1 MTFQEAIIII
11 KDNLAQ
17 IGTTISVDA
26 YDGIIVKKLES
37 SNTLDEGR
45 TSGQT
50 HIAITGAQMDIFP
63 YLKADGYFQEDDNT
77 LKKFFLPQ
85 APVVLFESNCRYLD
99 VNSEN
104 SHFANG
110 KEKTAVSIVRS
121 KRENAADQIQLSML
135 NMDGKAFVD
144 FRKAVHTGS
153 FLIVLK
159 EKQQFEYHVF
169 AIPSASV
176 TEKLRSLNNKFFKLP
191 TNTIIDVNSDL
202 FDREK
207 SIEREP
213 QKTDYSIAELG
224 EILKTMYSQAK
235 SSGQV
240 AAIHMFGLK
249 YGDIIANNGY
259 ASDKIII
266 ASGINSSYVAE
277 LNKGLNIY
285 RSVKANEYGVSFDG
299 DGIDTEDVMSHNVYG
314 THITGKNNALSD
326 EKPHIC
332 IGWSKLGDL
341 SSIQTKDEL
350 DAKHA
355 ETWPNAKP
363 RSKGQDVG
371 QIYRFLREAQIGDYV
386 VYGDGAI
393 AHIGQITSDY
403 YYDNAPANQDPDY
416 VNNRS
421 VKWLKDIPYADLST
435 NFKNS
440 LGSAMSFFRL
450 NDYKSVI
457 ADILSGTYTKEDDAD
472 SGEVESAEITTV
484 RSPRINKT
492 HPLNLIIYGA
502 PGTGKTYSTAEYAI
516 AICENR
522 AIREKISPDERKQ
535 LMEEYRELVSK
546 GQIVFT
552 TFHQNYGYEDFI
564 QGLSPV
570 TEEENLKFITKDG
583 VFKKIAQKAMVDA
596 GNNYVIIIDEI
607 NRGNISKIFGELITL
622 IEEDKRWG
630 EVNELSV
637 SLPSGDEFAVPNNL
651 YIVGTMNSADKSIAL
666 IDTALR
672 RRFEFEEVAPNPDLV
687 ADPVLKGVLISL
699 NDLLRKQL
707 ESSDLL
713 IGHSYFIGKTVD
725 DLPNIMNRNII
736 PLLYEY
742 FYDNEKK
749 VKDAIIKALDGT
761 GVSLVD
767 KNQGRIKVQK
777 V

>member
-249 YGDIIANNGY
+249 Y
-259 ASDKIII
+259 
-266 ASGINSSYVAE
+266 
-277 LNKGLNIY
+277 LNT
-285 RSVKANEYGVSFDG
+285 R
-299 DGIDTEDVMSHNVYG
+299 
-314 THITGKNNALSD
+314 
-326 EKPHIC
+326 
-332 IGWSKLGDL
+332 
-341 SSIQTKDEL
+341 
-350 DAKHA
+350 
-355 ETWPNAKP
+355 
-363 RSKGQDVG
+363 
-371 QIYRFLREAQIGDYV
+371 
-386 VYGDGAI
+386 
-393 AHIGQITSDY
+393 
-403 YYDNAPANQDPDY
+403 
-416 VNNRS
+416 
-421 VKWLKDIPYADLST
+421 
-435 NFKNS
+435 
-440 LGSAMSFFRL
+440 
-450 NDYKSVI
+450 
-457 ADILSGTYTKEDDAD
+457 
-472 SGEVESAEITTV
+472 
-484 RSPRINKT
+484 
-492 HPLNLIIYGA
+492 
-502 PGTGKTYSTAEYAI
+502 
-516 AICENR
+516 
-522 AIREKISPDERKQ
+522 
-535 LMEEYRELVSK
+535 
-546 GQIVFT
+546 
-552 TFHQNYGYEDFI
+552 
-564 QGLSPV
+564 
-570 TEEENLKFITKDG
+570 
-583 VFKKIAQKAMVDA
+583 
-596 GNNYVIIIDEI
+596 
-607 NRGNISKIFGELITL
+607 
-622 IEEDKRWG
+622 
-630 EVNELSV
+630 
-637 SLPSGDEFAVPNNL
+637 
-651 YIVGTMNSADKSIAL
+651 
-666 IDTALR
+666 
-672 RRFEFEEVAPNPDLV
+672 
-687 ADPVLKGVLISL
+687 
-699 NDLLRKQL
+699 
-707 ESSDLL
+707 
-713 IGHSYFIGKTVD
+713 
-725 DLPNIMNRNII
+725 
-736 PLLYEY
+736 
-742 FYDNEKK
+742 
-749 VKDAIIKALDGT
+749 
-761 GVSLVD
+761 
-767 KNQGRIKVQK
+767 
-777 V
+777 